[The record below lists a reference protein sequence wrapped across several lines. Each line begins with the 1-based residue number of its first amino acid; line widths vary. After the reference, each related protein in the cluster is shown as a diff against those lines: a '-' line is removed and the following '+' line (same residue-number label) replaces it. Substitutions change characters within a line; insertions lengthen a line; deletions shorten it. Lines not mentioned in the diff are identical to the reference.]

1 VSERELSPI
10 RIVRH
15 SVIPDSGSFE
25 VRFADGR
32 PSLYWYWDDNASRRS
47 VRNCLDQ
54 ATAKKQAQ
62 DFARAEQDKLP

>member
-1 VSERELSPI
+1 MANI
-10 RIVRH
+10 RIIRH
-15 SVIPDSGSFE
+15 SVIPESGSFE

-54 ATAKKQAQ
+54 EAAKKQAQ
-62 DFARAEQDKLP
+62 EFARAVRDGARS

>member
-1 VSERELSPI
+1 MANI
-10 RIVRH
+10 RIIRH
-15 SVIPDSGSFE
+15 SVIPESGSFE

-54 ATAKKQAQ
+54 ETAKKQAQ
-62 DFARAEQDKLP
+62 EFARAVRDGARS